1 MIGADLALPS
11 AINGDLI
18 EWDAHENGQHRPG
31 LFFALWGTAS
41 KLAFALAVGLI
52 FPLLDVL
59 GFDATTTNSAETVRY
74 LAVLYG
80 APSILFKLAAVALMH
95 NFPIDEAE
103 HQRIRKALAAA
114 GQPA

>member
-18 EWDAHENGQHRPG
+18 EWDAHTNGQRRPG

-52 FPLLDVL
+52 FPLLDVI
-59 GFDATTTNSAETVRY
+59 GFDATSANSAEDVRT
-74 LAVLYG
+74 LAILYG
-80 APSILFKLAAVALMH
+80 APSIAFKLAAVALMLR
-95 NFPIDEAE
+95 FPIDEVE
-103 HQRIRKALAAA
+103 HQRLRNALAANE
-114 GQPA
+114 PAP

>member
-18 EWDAHENGQHRPG
+18 EWDAHENGQRRPG

-41 KLAFALAVGLI
+41 KLAFALAVGMV
-52 FPLLDVL
+52 FPLLDL
-59 GFDATTTNSAETVRY
+59 IGFDATATNSAEDIRA
-74 LAVLYG
+74 LAILYG
-80 APSILFKLAAVALMH
+80 GPSILFKLVAVAMMRH
-95 NFPIDEAE
+95 FPIDEAE
-103 HQRIRKALAAA
+103 HRRIRDALAAS